1 MNSDQLG
8 VLKTLYSQQQSTAHI
23 LRERIAKIATGAIGL
38 LVVIDGWLITQA
50 PALKGAPA
58 LMLPLAIAVI
68 VAVAI
73 YAIRA
78 RYREFAAVARLI
90 VRIET
95 AMQLY
100 QPGAYM
106 DEPLYPAAYQN
117 LGDDHYEHGRNI
129 FLSQTYILLVFAAL
143 SLGLALWS

>member
-1 MNSDQLG
+1 MTSDQLS

-23 LRERIAKIATGAIGL
+23 LRERIAKIATGAIGS
-38 LVVIDGWLITQA
+38 LVLIDGWLISQA
-50 PALKGAPA
+50 PALKGAPEV
-58 LMLPLAIAVI
+58 MLPLAIVVI

-78 RYREFAAVARLI
+78 RYKEFAAVARLI

-95 AMQLY
+95 ALQVY

-106 DEPLYPAAYQN
+106 EQPLYPAAYQN

-129 FLSQTYILLVFAAL
+129 FLSQAAILLVFGVL